1 MIKGDGKSGQPQLP
15 WLNYSNHWVET
26 MRSIRTN
33 LTLSGMIS
41 FAISVFITG
50 LLISQS
56 AYAVSLND
64 VTFSSLPGDKIQID
78 LKFSEPLGQEP
89 VNFTIEN
96 PARIAIDLPGVELKM
111 AEKTKAIGVGVAHS
125 IAAVEAAGRTR
136 VVVNLVRSVP
146 YDMVLEGN
154 DVLLTLGN
162 AAAAKT
168 ADTAATKF
176 SPSSNSNATHA
187 INNIDFQR
195 GSGGEGRIIV
205 TLSDPSIGINLGQE
219 GGQIV
224 VDFIST
230 TLPASLDRK
239 LDVID
244 FATPVKEIDTSP
256 TAGGARM
263 QISTV
268 NEQYD
273 HLAYQ
278 SDNVFTIEVRPLSL
292 KEQAQMQKDKF
303 GYTGERLSL
312 NFQNIEIRAVLS
324 LIADFTGNNLVATDT
339 VTGNVTLRLR
349 NVPWDQAL
357 DIILKSRGLGM
368 RQSGNVM
375 LVAPQA
381 EIAARERLELES
393 AKQVEELAP
402 LRTEFMQINY
412 AKASDLSTLIQA
424 GGKGKDSLLSAR
436 GTVSIDARTN
446 TLIVQDVAESLEAI
460 RGMITKLDKPV
471 RQVMIE
477 SRIVNADE
485 SFTKDLGVKFGY
497 AQRPSQFVDSGG
509 PNLSGVAGGTL
520 GGGVSTAAG
529 ASGASSGSSASSTG
543 FDIGGNEGLL
553 VNLPVAAATSSIGLV
568 VGKIGS
574 YLLQL
579 ELSALLAEGR
589 GENIA
594 NPKVITADQT
604 QATIESGVEIPYHEA
619 SSSGAATTSF
629 KKAVLS
635 LAVTPQITP
644 DNRVMLDLKVNQDS
658 QGDIV
663 SGIPTINTRNVTTK
677 VLVDDGETVVLGGV
691 YESRNRTAT
700 NKTPF
705 FGDLPALGF
714 LFKERRQENARQEL
728 LIFVTPK
735 ILNDNLKI

>member
-1 MIKGDGKSGQPQLP
+1 MTSFRIS
-15 WLNYSNHWVET
+15 LNTVKVLN
-26 MRSIRTN
+26 
-33 LTLSGMIS
+33 GMGMVFRVFTGIMACMLIS
-41 FAISVFITG
+41 RAACAISLDDIT
-50 LLISQS
+50 
-56 AYAVSLND
+56 Y
-64 VTFSSLPGDKIQID
+64 SSLPGDRVQVSM
-78 LKFSEPLGQEP
+78 KFSEPLAEEP
-89 VNFTIEN
+89 VNFTIDN
-96 PARIAIDLPGVELKM
+96 PARIAIDLPGVTLNMTET
-111 AEKTKAIGVGVAHS
+111 TKAVGVGVAHS
-125 IAAVEAAGRTR
+125 VAAVEAAGRTR
-136 VVVNLVRSVP
+136 VVVNLVRSAS
-146 YDMVLEGN
+146 YDMELEG
-154 DVLLTLGN
+154 DTVLLTLG
-162 AAAAKT
+162 AG
-168 ADTAATKF
+168 ADAGAQNTVATTRF
-176 SPSSNSNATHA
+176 STGSSSSTHA

-195 GSGGEGRIIV
+195 GSDGEGRIIV
-205 TLSDPSIGINLGQE
+205 TLSDPSIGINMGQE
-219 GGQIV
+219 AGHIV

-230 TLPASLDRK
+230 TLPSSLDRR

-278 SDNVFTIEVRPLSL
+278 SDNVFTIEVRPLSRE
-292 KEQAQMQKDKF
+292 EQAEMQREKF
-303 GYTGERLSL
+303 GFTGERLSL
-312 NFQNIEIRAVLS
+312 NFQNIEVRAVLS

-339 VTGNVTLRLR
+339 VGGNVTLRLR

-357 DIILKSRGLGM
+357 DIILKSKGLGI

-375 LVAPQA
+375 MVAPQA

-402 LRTEFMQINY
+402 LRTEFIQINY

-424 GGKGKDSLLSAR
+424 GGEASLLSER
-436 GTVSIDARTN
+436 GTVSIDSRTN
-446 TLIVQDVAESLEAI
+446 TLIVQDVAASLEAI
-460 RGMITKLDKPV
+460 RGMITKLDVPV

-497 AQRPSQFVDSGG
+497 AQRPGSFVDQNG
-509 PNLSGVAGGTL
+509 PNLTGVVGGTQT
-520 GGGVSTAAG
+520 GGFIPPAG
-529 ASGASSGSSASSTG
+529 TQTG
-543 FDIGGNEGLL
+543 FDIGGAEGLL
-553 VNLPVAAATSSIGLV
+553 VNLPVAGATSSLGLV
-568 VGKIGS
+568 VGKIGT

-589 GENIA
+589 GENLA

-604 QATIESGVEIPYHEA
+604 QATIESGVEIPYQEA
-619 SSSGAATTSF
+619 SSSGASTTSF

-658 QGDIV
+658 QGTIV
-663 SGIPTINTRNVTTK
+663 GGIPTINTRNVTTK

-691 YESRNRTAT
+691 YEQRDRTALD
-700 NKTPF
+700 KTPF

-714 LFKERRQENARQEL
+714 LFKKRREEKARQEL

-735 ILNDNLKI
+735 ILSENLKI

>member
-1 MIKGDGKSGQPQLP
+1 MKFIRINQTTANILKNMKVTCQLFTGLMI
-15 WLNYSNHWVET
+15 
-26 MRSIRTN
+26 
-33 LTLSGMIS
+33 
-41 FAISVFITG
+41 G
-50 LLISQS
+50 LLISH
-56 AYAVSLND
+56 AALATSLD
-64 VTFSSLPGDKIQID
+64 DFSFSSLPGDKVQVN
-78 LKFSEPLGQEP
+78 LKFSEPLAAEP
-89 VNFTIEN
+89 VNFTIDN
-96 PARIAIDLPGVELKM
+96 PARIAIDLPGVKLNV
-111 AEKTKAIGVGVAHS
+111 AEKTKTIGVGAAHS

-136 VVVNLVRSVP
+136 VVINLVKSVT
-146 YDMVLEGN
+146 YDMVLEG
-154 DVLLTLGN
+154 DQVLVTLGGGS
-162 AAAAKT
+162 AATEARM
-168 ADTAATKF
+168 ADTAATRF
-176 SPSSNSNATHA
+176 SPADSSTSHA

-195 GSGGEGRIIV
+195 GKEGEGRIIV
-205 TLSDPSIGINLGQE
+205 TLSDPSIGINMGQE
-219 GGQIV
+219 AGQIV

-230 TLPASLDRK
+230 TLPASLDRR

-263 QISTV
+263 SISTV
-268 NEQYD
+268 NDKFD

-278 SDNVFTIEVRPLSL
+278 SDNVFTIEVRPLS
-292 KEQAQMQKDKF
+292 KQEQAEMQKAKF

-312 NFQNIEIRAVLS
+312 NFQNIEVRAVLS

-339 VTGNVTLRLR
+339 VGGNVTLRLR

-357 DIILKSRGLGM
+357 DIILKSKGLGI

-375 LVAPQA
+375 MVAPQA
-381 EIAARERLELES
+381 ELAARERLELES
-393 AKQVEELAP
+393 AKQVGELAP
-402 LRTEFMQINY
+402 LRTEFLQINY
-412 AKASDLSTLIQA
+412 AKAADLATLIKS
-424 GGKGKDSLLSAR
+424 GGEASLLSER
-436 GTVSIDARTN
+436 GNVSIDVRTN

-460 RGMITKLDKPV
+460 RGMISKLDVPI

-485 SFTKDLGVKFGY
+485 SFTKDLGVRFGY
-497 AQRPSQFVDSGG
+497 AHKPSDFVDQNG
-509 PNLSGVAGGTL
+509 PNLTGVVGGTQTGGFTPPGGAGGA
-520 GGGVSTAAG
+520 GGGT
-529 ASGASSGSSASSTG
+529 TG
-543 FDIGGNEGLL
+543 FDIGGSEGLL

-568 VGKIGS
+568 VGKIGT

-604 QATIESGVEIPYHEA
+604 QAIIESGVEIPYQEA
-619 SSSGAATTSF
+619 SSSGASTTSF

-635 LAVTPQITP
+635 LTVTPQITP

-658 QGDIV
+658 QGTIV
-663 SGIPTINTRNVTTK
+663 NNIPTINTRNVTTK

-691 YESRNRTAT
+691 YEQRDRTAVD
-700 NKTPF
+700 KTPF

-714 LFKERRQENARQEL
+714 LFKKRREEKARQEL

-735 ILNDNLKI
+735 ILSENLKI

>member
-1 MIKGDGKSGQPQLP
+1 M
-15 WLNYSNHWVET
+15 T
-26 MRSIRTN
+26 SIRIN
-33 LTLSGMIS
+33 LTTSEILKRMKIIHLLVTGLVTGLMIS
-41 FAISVFITG
+41 QAAF
-50 LLISQS
+50 
-56 AYAVSLND
+56 AVSLD
-64 VTFSSLPGDKIQID
+64 DISFSSLPGDKVQVN
-78 LKFSEPLGQEP
+78 LKFSEPLADEP
-89 VNFTIEN
+89 VNFTIDN
-96 PARIAIDLPGVELKM
+96 PARIAIDLPGVTLNV
-111 AEKTKAIGVGVAHS
+111 AEKTKAVGVGVAHS

-136 VVVNLVRSVP
+136 VVINLVRSVP
-146 YDMVLEGN
+146 YDMVLEG
-154 DVLLTLGN
+154 DQVLLTLGGG

-168 ADTAATKF
+168 TESAASRF
-176 SPSSNSNATHA
+176 SPADSSTDHA

-195 GSGGEGRIIV
+195 GNGGEGRIII
-205 TLSDPSIGINLGQE
+205 TLSDPSIGINMGQE
-219 GGQIV
+219 AGQIV

-230 TLPASLDRK
+230 TLPSSLDRR
-239 LDVID
+239 LEVVD
-244 FATPVKEIDTSP
+244 FATPVKTIDTSP

-263 QISTV
+263 QITTV
-268 NEQYD
+268 TDQYD

-278 SDNVFTIEVRPLSL
+278 TDNVFTIEVRPLSQE
-292 KEQAQMQKDKF
+292 EQAEMQKEKF
-303 GYTGERLSL
+303 GFTGEKLSL
-312 NFQNIEIRAVLS
+312 NFQNIEVRAVLS

-339 VTGNVTLRLR
+339 VGGNVTLRLR

-357 DIILKSRGLGM
+357 DIILKSKGLGI

-375 LVAPQA
+375 MVAPQA

-402 LRTEFMQINY
+402 LRTEFIQINY
-412 AKASDLSTLIQA
+412 AKASDLATLIQT
-424 GGKGKDSLLSAR
+424 GGEASLLSER

-446 TLIVQDVAESLEAI
+446 TLIIQDVAASLEAI
-460 RGMITKLDKPV
+460 RGMVTKLDVPV

-485 SFTKDLGVKFGY
+485 SFTKDLGVRFGY
-497 AQRPSQFVDSGG
+497 AHRPGDFIDSSG
-509 PNLSGVAGGTL
+509 PNLTGGVGGTQS
-520 GGGVSTAAG
+520 GGIVETDDAYQ
-529 ASGASSGSSASSTG
+529 TG
-543 FDIGGNEGLL
+543 FDVGGNEGLL

-568 VGKIGS
+568 VGKIGT

-604 QATIESGVEIPYHEA
+604 QAVIESGVDIPYQEA
-619 SSSGAATTSF
+619 SSSGASTTSF

-635 LAVTPQITP
+635 LTVTPQITP
-644 DNRVMLDLKVNQDS
+644 DNRVMLDLKVTQDS

-663 SGIPTINTRNVTTK
+663 GGIPTINTRNVTTK

-691 YESRNRTAT
+691 YESRDRSAVS
-700 NKTPF
+700 KTPF

-714 LFKERRQENARQEL
+714 LFKKRREEQARQEL

-735 ILNDNLKI
+735 ILSEDLNI